1 VATYYIIGGERSRSA
16 VAPLP
21 STVATAEVWS
31 GTMLPNA
38 TVAWFEVD
46 PGDAV
51 TSFPARYGHEVVF
64 WPVSSTWILFGG
76 MNGTHTFKDAWS
88 TLDFMNWN
96 EVLPE
101 SSANAPAARSHFGM
115 AVVDAAEGGTNIV
128 LFGGTNPH
136 LRNNNTGAL
145 CLV

>member
-1 VATYYIIGGERSRSA
+1 
-16 VAPLP
+16 
-21 STVATAEVWS
+21 
-31 GTMLPNA
+31 
-38 TVAWFEVD
+38 
-46 PGDAV
+46 
-51 TSFPARYGHEVVF
+51 VF

-115 AVVDAAEGGTNIV
+115 AVVDAAEGGTNV
-128 LFGGTNPH
+128 GAGVGGGEYGIDGRRSVT
-136 LRNNNTGAL
+136 
-145 CLV
+145 